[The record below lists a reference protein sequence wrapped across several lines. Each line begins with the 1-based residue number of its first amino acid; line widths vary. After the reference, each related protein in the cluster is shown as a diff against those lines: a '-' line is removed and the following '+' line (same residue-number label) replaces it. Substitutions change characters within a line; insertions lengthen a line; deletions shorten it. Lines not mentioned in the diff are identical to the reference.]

1 MFKRI
6 NYFIMERAEIK
17 SLLEVIDQQVSS
29 AILGGMDEKYE
40 DLENLGYI
48 KINREAVQWS
58 SSITNLG
65 MNFLNEYDKD

>member
-1 MFKRI
+1 
-6 NYFIMERAEIK
+6 MERAEIK